1 MKKTLFSV
9 IILVLIFSVSLYA
22 GEEKAKKS
30 SKNVTTGIRFEVIP
44 AENTIA
50 FIDGKK
56 VGEVTKIDVV
66 PVKPGKHTI
75 KLLHNKDEVE
85 VDVVVVNK
93 QILNFKY
100 AFEDSGKGI
109 GGFSGEEKEEDGK
122 EKKEGK
128 GKEKEDTEQTAE

>member
-1 MKKTLFSV
+1 MKKVLFLTT
-9 IILVLIFSVSLYA
+9 ILLLAFTIAASA
-22 GEEKAKKS
+22 GEKKS
-30 SKNVTTGIRFEVIP
+30 TKSTKNVVTGIKFEVIP

-75 KLLHNKDEVE
+75 KLIHNKDEVE

-109 GGFSGEEKEEDGK
+109 GGFSGEEKEE
-122 EKKEGK
+122 ENTKKQ
-128 GKEKEDTEQTAE
+128 EKEDEKPEEEKPAE